1 MKGGLERCQTRGC
14 RKDCS
19 GVPLL
24 PRVLTTT
31 APGED
36 FGSGSSSPSNR
47 ESQMNALQVTT
58 SYDGGSVFPCLLVCG
73 RNVGRKEPFLA
84 GMPGGRLGYA

>member
-24 PRVLTTT
+24 PRVLTAT

-47 ESQMNALQVTT
+47 ESSNERIAGH
-58 SYDGGSVFPCLLVCG
+58 YLLRWRQC
-73 RNVGRKEPFLA
+73 FSLFA
-84 GMPGGRLGYA
+84 GLRQERRAKGAFSCGYAGR